1 LIFINLGKLRKK
13 PAKEDTDRV
22 AKIVEEERK
31 KGIKFL
37 GSYWTLGRY
46 DSVVIID
53 APNEKKAMRV
63 ALRVADVVSTE
74 TLVAVPRDE
83 AVKLI

>member
-1 LIFINLGKLRKK
+1 MIFINLGKLRKK

-37 GSYWTLGRY
+37 GLYRTLGRY

>member
-1 LIFINLGKLRKK
+1 MIFINLGKLRKK